1 MNVMKNTLFLTIAI
15 CLLLSPLASP
25 AAIKCWTNKDGVR
38 ECGNTIPPEYAQQGS
53 ETINERG
60 ITVETHKRALTKEE
74 AAKKEKQEAEEKRRA
89 AEEEEKRKKQVNAD
103 RVLLST
109 FLSAEEIIGARDRK
123 LTLID
128 GNIEITNVTIKK
140 LNDDLQIQRKK
151 AANYER
157 KGKTVPARTLKEIAS
172 LERQIKNKDE
182 FIQAKELEKQTIREK
197 YARDLKRFREIKS
210 QGMK

>member
-1 MNVMKNTLFLTIAI
+1 MKNTLFLTIAI
-15 CLLLSPLASP
+15 CLLLSPLTSP

-60 ITVETHKRALTKEE
+60 ITVETQKRALTKEE

-89 AEEEEKRKKQVNAD
+89 AEEEEKRKKQENAD

-123 LTLID
+123 LALIE

-140 LNDDLQIQRKK
+140 LNNDLQIQRKK

-157 KGKTVPARTLKEIAS
+157 KGKNVPARTLKEIAS
-172 LERQIKNKDE
+172 LERQIKNKNE